1 MMHLPATGKPVIRYR
16 DLRLADYGE
25 AWDLQK
31 ELFAEVISAKRQPGS
46 HPHSGYLLFCEHP
59 PVFTLGKSG
68 SDRNL
73 LVDESQ
79 MQREGIK
86 LFRIERGGDI
96 TFHGPGQLVA
106 YPIFDLAAFPLGIR
120 EYILRLED
128 VVLQT
133 LAHYRVEGERLEG
146 ATGIWLDARLP
157 GRARKICA
165 IGVRASHS
173 VTMHGLAFNVNT
185 ELRYFSYINP
195 CGFVDK
201 GVTSLEKELG
211 HRVGM
216 DEVKELM
223 LDRFISV
230 FGFRLG

>member
-1 MMHLPATGKPVIRYR
+1 MHSATTGKPVIRYR

-31 ELFAEVISAKRQPGS
+31 ELFAEVIAAKSQPGL
-46 HPHSGYLLFCEHP
+46 HPHPGYLLFCEHP

-68 SDRNL
+68 SENNL
-73 LVDESQ
+73 LVNEKR
-79 MQREGIK
+79 MQQEGIK

-106 YPIFDLAAFPLGIR
+106 YTVFDLAAFQVGIR
-120 EYILRLED
+120 EYIFRLEE
-128 VVLQT
+128 VVIQT
-133 LAHYRVEGERLEG
+133 LAHYRVEGERLED

-185 ELRYFSYINP
+185 DLRYFSYINP

-211 HRVGM
+211 RKAEM
-216 DEVKELM
+216 EEVKDLM

-230 FGFRLG
+230 FGFRLE